1 MELKAHREGDKFPP
15 LSLLA
20 TIAMTI
26 GCPIVVAIACRWQP
40 WLADLVVAIVCRWQP
55 SQLKK
60 TATAPE
66 KCITIAPVLFGNSC
80 SLKWGNQRNFIFYPN
95 TALFG

>member
-40 WLADLVVAIVCRWQP
+40 IAGRWEP

-60 TATAPE
+60 TTTAPE
-66 KCITIAPVLFGNSC
+66 KCIFKAPVC
-80 SLKWGNQRNFIFYPN
+80 LKILVR
-95 TALFG
+95 